1 MSLHKS
7 VNEYVQRKETTK
19 NRMEII
25 GIWDYVIIVLFF
37 CIFLSGILIY
47 LTHYHSVEKYLIYRR
62 SNTNEFCHVALVK
75 IIRMQQLIHYQFT
88 FGKKLNVERRFKTIQ
103 CKVQSKLSENPA
115 KSLDQETI
123 LLKMYYFQNNPV

>member
-47 LTHYHSVEKYLIYRR
+47 LTHYHSVEKYLIYR

-75 IIRMQQLIHYQFT
+75 IIRM
-88 FGKKLNVERRFKTIQ
+88 
-103 CKVQSKLSENPA
+103 
-115 KSLDQETI
+115 
-123 LLKMYYFQNNPV
+123 